1 MSDPFK
7 IIEPTVIS
15 FSGGRTSAYMLWRV
29 LQSNNGLPSDAM
41 VIFANTGKEEEA
53 TLKFVNDCSVNWNV
67 PITWLEYTT
76 NNDIQHKVVNYKT
89 ASRKGEPFEMLVEKF
104 GYLPNPVSRI
114 CTAQLKIRTIHRYVR
129 SLGIEHTENSD
140 WMGIRA
146 DEPRRAAKVEKDRV
160 PLYIAGITAQ
170 DVGKFW
176 SEHSFDL
183 ELPNMN
189 GKTMHG
195 NCDLCF
201 LKGYQQIVSLVK
213 EKPERAVWWANMESK
228 MDNIITSGDGNR
240 FRKDRMSYASLM
252 EYTQDQTDMFDDET
266 IPCFCG
272 D

>member
-1 MSDPFK
+1 MTKRLID
-7 IIEPTVIS
+7 EGLTNYV
-15 FSGGRTSAYMLWRV
+15 V
-29 LQSNNGLPSDAM
+29 LFQ
-41 VIFANTGKEEEA
+41 NTGKESLE
-53 TLKFVNDCSVNWNV
+53 TLDFINECDKRWNLNV
-67 PITWLEYTT
+67 VWLEYRSR
-76 NNDIQHKVVNYKT
+76 NGYDIVTYET
-89 ASRKGEPFEMLVEKF
+89 ASRKGEPFEMLVDKF
-104 GYLPNPVSRI
+104 GYLPNTVSRI

-160 PLYIAGITAQ
+160 PLYTAGITAQ

>member
-1 MSDPFK
+1 
-7 IIEPTVIS
+7 
-15 FSGGRTSAYMLWRV
+15 
-29 LQSNNGLPSDAM
+29 
-41 VIFANTGKEEEA
+41 
-53 TLKFVNDCSVNWNV
+53 
-67 PITWLEYTT
+67 
-76 NNDIQHKVVNYKT
+76 
-89 ASRKGEPFEMLVEKF
+89 
-104 GYLPNPVSRI
+104 
-114 CTAQLKIRTIHRYVR
+114 
-129 SLGIEHTENSD
+129 
-140 WMGIRA
+140 
-146 DEPRRAAKVEKDRV
+146 
-160 PLYIAGITAQ
+160 
-170 DVGKFW
+170 
-176 SEHSFDL
+176 
-183 ELPNMN
+183 MN